1 MENLPSMHTA
11 LALILG
17 KIRQVNVWNF
27 SAWEVNGGES
37 EVQGHS
43 QLYGKWEASLSYVKT
58 SLKKKNNW

>member
-1 MENLPSMHTA
+1 MHTA

-17 KIRQVNVWNF
+17 KIRHVNVWNF

-43 QLYGKWEASLSYVKT
+43 QLYGKWEASLGYVKT